1 MDLLCI
7 CALVAVLIKQESCH
21 RPYLIW
27 YSVNAGLASVSLAF
41 LTWWSR
47 SELRDCY
54 TSKKSMAI
62 SYLLEVGYLTLS
74 VFAWIILSDQSS
86 SAECHRDAP
95 SVTELLVDMIILQYM
110 RSLRLLSVLF
120 FVVMCGPLLLVCWFK
135 NKPTPPV
142 DADKLRKNFTKV
154 TLRQLSSLRK
164 MNYRHKMSEPQKS

>member
-7 CALVAVLIKQESCH
+7 CALVAVLIKKESCH

-27 YSVNAGLASVSLAF
+27 YSANAGLAFVSLGL

-47 SELRDCY
+47 FELRDCY

-95 SVTELLVDMIILQYM
+95 SITELLVDMIIL
-110 RSLRLLSVLF
+110 
-120 FVVMCGPLLLVCWFK
+120 
-135 NKPTPPV
+135 
-142 DADKLRKNFTKV
+142 
-154 TLRQLSSLRK
+154 
-164 MNYRHKMSEPQKS
+164 